1 MRIETVWGKRRAVAL
16 GALGL
21 ALHGCSGLNHDCVER
36 RDCPAPNLA
45 IDAGGDEW
53 WNVGSAGQDEGGA
66 ADLGL
71 AGAPGES
78 RLADASDAGDGYGGA
93 AAEEPLDA
101 PRLLR
106 LDPPDGARG
115 VANDARM
122 VLVFDRAM
130 DRSAT
135 ESAYHSA
142 DLPAAE
148 LTFAWNEA
156 QTTLTLT
163 PRAPLRYASA
173 DSDPNV
179 DAPAM
184 LYRYGFDESARDE
197 QGRALPALELSFS
210 TLRTRSLELAADAMR
225 TGNWTDGT
233 AEGIHN
239 CLRQPKAPYLPTVCV
254 GDDTSNLRYTGFLSF
269 DLGVLPADIAQFSS
283 ATLTASGASY
293 GSASQLGESQL
304 EQVAFGDL
312 GPAALGAKS
321 FALLGSF
328 YGASDPIG
336 GVPFVLNADV
346 TRAVADDYAQQALR
360 GSLSQYRLG
369 FTKVLANGRWDDIE
383 LPTASIRL
391 KVSVLVP

>member
-1 MRIETVWGKRRAVAL
+1 MRIETDWRKRSAVAL
-16 GALGL
+16 GALAL

-36 RDCPAPNLA
+36 RDCPTPKLA

-53 WNVGSAGQDEGGA
+53 WNIGSAGQSEGGA

-78 RLADASDAGDGYGGA
+78 RLGDASNAGDGNGGA
-93 AAEEPLDA
+93 AAAEPLDA
-101 PRLLR
+101 PRLLS
-106 LDPPDGARG
+106 LDPPDGALG
-115 VANDARM
+115 VANDAHV

-130 DRSAT
+130 DTAAT
-135 ESAYHSA
+135 EGAYHSVE
-142 DLPAAE
+142 LPASE
-148 LTFAWNEA
+148 LTFSWNDA
-156 QTTLTLT
+156 HTTLTLT
-163 PRAPLRYASA
+163 PRVPLRYATA
-173 DSDPNV
+173 DV
-179 DAPAM
+179 DTPAVR
-184 LYRYGFDESARDE
+184 YRYGFDESACDE
-197 QGRALPALELSFS
+197 QGRALPALELVFS
-210 TLRTRSLELAADAMR
+210 TLRARSLELTADPIR

-233 AEGIHN
+233 TEGLHN
-239 CLRQPKAPYLPTVCV
+239 CLRQPKAPYVPTVCV

-269 DLGVLPADIAQFSS
+269 DLGVLPADIAQFAS

-293 GSASQLGESQL
+293 GSASQLGDSQL

-360 GSLSQYRLG
+360 GGLSQYRLG

-391 KVSVLVP
+391 DISYLVP